1 MSDLLY
7 MNDSQL
13 KYFKSSRFMGL
24 LYEYKRTMDVIQNYF
39 GKGEHVVEIGEGI
52 DLDLLKD
59 VYTPFLME
67 YNRRS

>member
-1 MSDLLY
+1 
-7 MNDSQL
+7 
-13 KYFKSSRFMGL
+13 MGL
-24 LYEYKRTMDVIQNYF
+24 LYEDKRTMDVLKNYF
-39 GKGEHVVEIGEGI
+39 GMGEHAVEIGEGI